1 MMMVVHGCNTCMAVV
16 VRVSSMHG
24 GGVLCN
30 SYCISTA
37 QIRI

>member
-1 MMMVVHGCNTCMAVV
+1 MMDGSGCNTCMAVV
-16 VRVSSMHG
+16 VHVSSMHG

>member
-1 MMMVVHGCNTCMAVV
+1 MMDGSRCNTCMAVV

-30 SYCISTA
+30 SYCINTA
-37 QIRI
+37 LIRI